1 MSSFV
6 ISNIALLCHVL
17 LYQRMEREYHCKC
30 IMGKPKVAFRETL
43 QDPVRFEYLHKR
55 QSGGAGQYAKVI
67 GQMEVGIQCSLKN
80 TLIVVFSSSQL
91 LNKKIINLSV
101 KGSSA
106 TGQCYLRE
114 MNLRFSWDS
123 QIHFIYFYF
132 SLTEEA
138 TLIFCQFLVLLISL

>member
-1 MSSFV
+1 
-6 ISNIALLCHVL
+6 
-17 LYQRMEREYHCKC
+17 MEREYHCKC

-67 GQMEVGIQCSLKN
+67 GQMEVGIQCSIKN
-80 TLIVVFSSSQL
+80 TLIVVFPSSQL

-101 KGSSA
+101 RGSSA

-114 MNLRFSWDS
+114 MNLQFTWDS
-123 QIHFIYFYF
+123 QIHFFTSVRI
-132 SLTEEA
+132 
-138 TLIFCQFLVLLISL
+138 C

>member
-6 ISNIALLCHVL
+6 ISNITLLCHVL

-67 GQMEVGIQCSLKN
+67 GQMEVGIQCSIKN
-80 TLIVVFSSSQL
+80 TLIVVFPSTRL

-114 MNLRFSWDS
+114 MNLRLSWDS
-123 QIHFIYFYF
+123 QIHYIYFC
-132 SLTEEA
+132 S
-138 TLIFCQFLVLLISL
+138 C